1 MSRIAAR
8 FAALR
13 QKNRAALIAYVS
25 AGDPDH
31 ETSKEI
37 VCGLPDAGADLI
49 ELGMPFTDP
58 MADGPSVQAA
68 GLRALKGGATM
79 EKTFAIAR
87 ALRAKDDATPIVL
100 MGYANSIHARGAER
114 FAKEAREAGV
124 DGLIIVD
131 LPPEEDRQW
140 RGFFRAEGLDLIRL
154 ATPTTSDARL
164 SAVLDGAGGFLYYV
178 SITGITG
185 TKSFVAESVERD
197 ILRIKA
203 RTDLPI
209 AVGFGIKNAV
219 DAATIARIADAAVVG
234 SAIVDRVAAGL
245 DAGGRAKPGLA
256 ASVHSF
262 VRELKSGVEEGRG

>member
-8 FAALR
+8 FAQLR
-13 QKNRAALIAYVS
+13 QENRAALITYVS

-31 ETSKEI
+31 EISKEM
-37 VCGLPDAGADLI
+37 VCGLPHAGADLI

-68 GLRALKGGATM
+68 GLRALKAGATM
-79 EKTFAIAR
+79 DKTFAIVR
-87 ALRAKDDATPIVL
+87 ALRAKDDATPVVL

-114 FAKEAREAGV
+114 FAREAKAAGI

-131 LPPEEDRQW
+131 LPPEEDREW
-140 RGFFRAEGLDLIRL
+140 RGHFGATGLDLIRL
-154 ATPTTSDARL
+154 ATPTTTDSRL
-164 SAVLDGAGGFLYYV
+164 GAVLDGAGGFIYYV

-203 RTDLPI
+203 RTALPI
-209 AVGFGIKNAV
+209 AVGFGIKNAA

-256 ASVHSF
+256 AAVLSF
-262 VRELKSGVEEGRG
+262 VRELKSGVEKGRR